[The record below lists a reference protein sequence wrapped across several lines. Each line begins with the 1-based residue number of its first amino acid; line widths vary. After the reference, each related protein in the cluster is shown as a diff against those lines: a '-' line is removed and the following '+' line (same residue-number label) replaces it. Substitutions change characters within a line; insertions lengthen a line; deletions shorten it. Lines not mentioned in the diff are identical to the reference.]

1 MNTGNDLAKVSVSSA
16 GARQEYSLPWET
28 TVADLQRLAGERF
41 GAEAA
46 TGAELWCTDG
56 TSMATKL
63 ERTLGELKDRLICP
77 RREFELRPHRPRR

>member
-46 TGAELWCTDG
+46 TGA
-56 TSMATKL
+56 
-63 ERTLGELKDRLICP
+63 
-77 RREFELRPHRPRR
+77 